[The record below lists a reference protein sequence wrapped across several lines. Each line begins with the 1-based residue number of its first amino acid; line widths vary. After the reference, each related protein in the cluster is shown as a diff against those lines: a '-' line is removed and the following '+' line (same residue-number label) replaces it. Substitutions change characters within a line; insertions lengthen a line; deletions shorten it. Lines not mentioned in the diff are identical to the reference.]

1 MPVDDYNVGLPEGY
15 SVWFRRLEIGM
26 GEFEQ
31 LILLAILRLKDQAY
45 GVEIR
50 RAVADRTGRDVASGA
65 VYTTL
70 RRLEDRGY
78 VQSRIGETA
87 PERTGQRRK
96 YYRVEPAG
104 AAALHR
110 SYSALRAMAAGVVSE
125 LERLAMEADGA

>member
-1 MPVDDYNVGLPEGY
+1 
-15 SVWFRRLEIGM
+15 M

-31 LILLAILRLKDQAY
+31 LVLLAVLRLKERAY

-50 RAVADRTGRDVASGA
+50 RVLAEHTRRDIAAGA

-70 RRLEDRGY
+70 RRLEVRGY
-78 VQSRIGETA
+78 VSSRVGETA

-96 YYRVEPAG
+96 YYRVEPEG

-110 SYSALRAMAAGVVSE
+110 SYTALRSMAAGLVTE
-125 LERLAMEADGA
+125 LATLAAQAGDGR

>member
-1 MPVDDYNVGLPEGY
+1 
-15 SVWFRRLEIGM
+15 M

-31 LILLAILRLKDQAY
+31 LVLMAVLRLKDTAY

-50 RAVADRTGRDVASGA
+50 RAVAKHSGRDIAAGA

-70 RRLEDRGY
+70 SRLETRGY
-78 VQSRIGETA
+78 VTSRVGETA

-96 YYRVEPAG
+96 YYRVEPEG

-110 SYSALRAMAAGVVSE
+110 SYSALRSMASGLVTE
-125 LERLAMEADGA
+125 LEALAARAGKSG